1 MSTMGKKQDVAKE
14 AGTPSAQGPSG
25 VHGLAGGQG
34 AHGAPSGQG
43 RPAHAEERVEGVIT
57 FFDGIPA
64 EVKELVT
71 RAGTRGELTQVMCQI
86 LDGRD
91 KNKAIRR
98 NVKGPIQVGD
108 ILMLME
114 TEIEAQRVGGPPRR
128 GGAGASSGSSSG
140 GKGGSSGGKRS
151 SGGKS
156 ASRGSRN

>member
-1 MSTMGKKQDVAKE
+1 MGKKQEVAKE
-14 AGTPSAQGPSG
+14 GTHGVQGSSGAGQKPQGSSP
-25 VHGLAGGQG
+25 GGKPVQ
-34 AHGAPSGQG
+34 
-43 RPAHAEERVEGVIT
+43 EERVEGVIT

-114 TEIEAQRVGGPPRR
+114 TEIEAQRVGGGPRK
-128 GGAGASSGSSSG
+128 GGPGASS
-140 GKGGSSGGKRS
+140 GGSSGGKSGGGKSGGKGGAR

-156 ASRGSRN
+156 SPRGARS

>member
-1 MSTMGKKQDVAKE
+1 MGKKQEVAKE
-14 AGTPSAQGPSG
+14 QGSHGVQGSSGAGAGQKPQGSQSG
-25 VHGLAGGQG
+25 GKPVQ
-34 AHGAPSGQG
+34 
-43 RPAHAEERVEGVIT
+43 EERVEGVIS

-114 TEIEAQRVGGPPRR
+114 TEIEAQRVGGGPRK
-128 GGAGASSGSSSG
+128 GGPGASS
-140 GKGGSSGGKRS
+140 GGSSGGKSGGGKSGGKGGAR

-156 ASRGSRN
+156 SPRGARS